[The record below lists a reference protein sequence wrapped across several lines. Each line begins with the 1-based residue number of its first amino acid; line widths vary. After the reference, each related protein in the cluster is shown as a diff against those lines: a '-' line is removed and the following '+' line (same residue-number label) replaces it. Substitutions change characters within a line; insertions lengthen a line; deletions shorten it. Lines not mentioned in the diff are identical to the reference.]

1 MQRVAPPIQGRLSE
15 RETVAVLFGVLFLAT
30 VDNSL
35 LISLLPRIEL
45 ELGVAI
51 QRLGWIFSAYAL
63 AAALSNLVVGPLTDR
78 WGRIGFLRLA
88 VMAFV
93 ALGIA
98 TYLSRGF
105 EQLLILRTLN
115 GAAGGAVS
123 TCAVSLVGDAFPYR
137 RRGRIM
143 GMVLSA
149 YFVALIVG
157 VPGGVTVSEYWGW
170 RSVFLAN
177 GGLALVL
184 SIWLL
189 RRFSLDRRPQPLPAA
204 GLFTVYRKLLKG
216 RQIWAALAVSF
227 ATSGAT
233 LSVLTFVSGLGITP
247 RQISWLFLI
256 TGLAALVG
264 SPLAGLWSDR
274 LGKRTVFLVAN
285 TLMAFPLLFL
295 TRVPWGW
302 GLVTLFF
309 VISLLVASRQTALQT
324 LQTELIPDSRRGAF
338 LGLRNGCSQLGIASS
353 VFVAGQLYVGWGYA
367 GVTVFAALLTLLASG
382 LLLLAVTG
390 PLGSGRANPH
400 SI

>member
-157 VPGGVTVSEYWGW
+157 VPGGVTVAEYWGW

-189 RRFSLDRRPQPLPAA
+189 RRFSLDRRPQPLPPR
-204 GLFTVYRKLLKG
+204 GSVYRLSEVAQGSADLGGTG
-216 RQIWAALAVSF
+216 RVLCDFRSHFVSADFCIGSGDHSSANLVAVSDNRAGSIGGEPF
-227 ATSGAT
+227 GRALERSFGQADG
-233 LSVLTFVSGLGITP
+233 VSGGQHADGVSAFVFDQGAVGMGTGNA
-247 RQISWLFLI
+247 LFR
-256 TGLAALVG
+256 
-264 SPLAGLWSDR
+264 D
-274 LGKRTVFLVAN
+274 
-285 TLMAFPLLFL
+285 
-295 TRVPWGW
+295 
-302 GLVTLFF
+302 
-309 VISLLVASRQTALQT
+309 Q
-324 LQTELIPDSRRGAF
+324 
-338 LGLRNGCSQLGIASS
+338 
-353 VFVAGQLYVGWGYA
+353 
-367 GVTVFAALLTLLASG
+367 
-382 LLLLAVTG
+382 
-390 PLGSGRANPH
+390 PLGSIAAN
-400 SI
+400 SLANVADRVDSRQSARSVSGFA

>member
-1 MQRVAPPIQGRLSE
+1 MWKVIPPVQGRLSE
-15 RETVAVLFGVLFLAT
+15 RETVVVLFGVLFLAT

-45 ELGVAI
+45 ELGVPI

-63 AAALSNLVVGPLTDR
+63 AAALFNLVVGPLTDR

-88 VMAFV
+88 VGAFLV
-93 ALGIA
+93 FGIA

-123 TCAVSLVGDAFPYR
+123 TCAVALVGDAFPYR
-137 RRGRIM
+137 RRGRVM
-143 GMVLSA
+143 GTVLSA
-149 YFVALIVG
+149 YFGALVLG
-157 VPGGVTVSEYWGW
+157 VPVGVTVAEYWGW

-184 SIWLL
+184 LIWLL
-189 RRFSLDRRPQPLPAA
+189 RRFSLDLRPQPLPSAHI
-204 GLFTVYRKLLKG
+204 LTVYRQLLKG
-216 RQIWAALAVSF
+216 WQIRGALAVSF

-233 LSVLTFVSGLGITP
+233 LAVLTFVSGLGITP

-264 SPLAGLWSDR
+264 SPLAGLCSDR
-274 LGKRTVFLVAN
+274 LGNRMVFLVTN
-285 TLMAFPLLFL
+285 TAMAFPLLVL
-295 TRVPWGW
+295 ARVPWGW
-302 GLVTLFF
+302 GLVALFF
-309 VISLLVASRQTALQT
+309 LISLLVASRQTALQT
-324 LQTELIPDSRRGAF
+324 LQTELISESRRGAF
-338 LGLRNGCSQLGIASS
+338 LGLRNGCSQLGISCS
-353 VFVAGQLYVGWGYA
+353 VFVAGQLYAGLGYA

-382 LLLLAVTG
+382 LLFLAVTG
-390 PLGSGRANPH
+390 PLGSGRADPY
-400 SI
+400 SV